1 MSYSG
6 EKLIREE
13 ELGMSMCLTVCMTGI
28 FIRIARE
35 KHTGKTWEVSKCHLC
50 CHSTSLYICNLQK
63 VVIESVIFI
72 ANNMA
77 IILLYGRYSMV
88 FAKWID

>member
-35 KHTGKTWEVSKCHLC
+35 KHTGKT
-50 CHSTSLYICNLQK
+50 
-63 VVIESVIFI
+63 
-72 ANNMA
+72 
-77 IILLYGRYSMV
+77 
-88 FAKWID
+88 